1 MLIKKCDRCGKYF
14 KDIDTDLSGPTAS
27 TQANHISMGYLSM
40 GYANTYNV
48 FNEIKCW
55 DLCPNCIEA
64 FDDWV
69 HGRKQFIEVK

>member
-14 KDIDTDLSGPTAS
+14 KDAS
-27 TQANHISMGYLSM
+27 TQANHILM
-40 GYANTYNV
+40 GYADTYNV